1 MQMVC
6 SNFGPITRQPEC
18 EADHSSV
25 TNAKVVSALPLITS
39 WQAQRQLAISG
50 TLYGTELLVS

>member
-18 EADHSSV
+18 EADHSPV
-25 TNAKVVSALPLITS
+25 TNAKVVSPLPRITS
-39 WQAQRQLAISG
+39 WHAQRQLAVSG
-50 TLYGTELLVS
+50 TLYETELLVP